1 MLDLEMTTRDG
12 CAVLRVVGPMRSAAD
27 ADTIGAALSF
37 VPIDDHVVVDLRD
50 VDRLSP
56 LCAET
61 LHAALVGR
69 MECAETVIVSTCP
82 EVTLQLVLRGVD
94 AVAPV
99 LAAIDDAFAIVRI
112 RSGHDASLIGEV
124 A

>member
-12 CAVLRVVGPMRSAAD
+12 CAVLRVVGPIRSAAD
-27 ADTIGAALSF
+27 ADTISAAMSF
-37 VPIDDHVVVDLRD
+37 VPIDDHVIVDLRD

-56 LCAET
+56 RCADA
-61 LHAALVGR
+61 LHAALVER
-69 MECAETVIVSTCP
+69 MHCAETVIVSTCP
-82 EVTLQLVLRGVD
+82 EVTLQLVLRAVD

-99 LAAIDDAFAIVRI
+99 LANIDDALAIVRI
-112 RSGHDASLIGEV
+112 RSGHDASLMGEV